1 MGYARLDAGLKESL
15 KRDQPRPVRAYNK
28 GLTVTHAHLISLF
41 TRRQWERYEHLYLR
55 WGKGPGGIQLLF
67 KRIQERGITSGPIYE
82 LAKLRTQDRSVHQKV
97 LGMIRYRWTNYHELS
112 QQKINDDE
120 EQYWERMAKRIINRG
135 KEYAKYRSRAWQGKQ
150 ALPRLIQH
158 LKTLWQEQNG
168 LCAESHLPMQLKI
181 GADIDDKCSP
191 DRIDSTRPY
200 DPDNIRLVCYWVN
213 IMKMDTPQDLFE
225 TRIRMLYE
233 AISARIS

>member
-82 LAKLRTQDRSVHQKV
+82 LAKLRTQDRSVHQKGLAEYPSSLYSPSNKPDGCYQGHMV
-97 LGMIRYRWTNYHELS
+97 ACCLSYRANICH
-112 QQKINDDE
+112 
-120 EQYWERMAKRIINRG
+120 QY
-135 KEYAKYRSRAWQGKQ
+135 
-150 ALPRLIQH
+150 QH
-158 LKTLWQEQNG
+158 LSSAAW
-168 LCAESHLPMQLKI
+168 
-181 GADIDDKCSP
+181 ADE
-191 DRIDSTRPY
+191 
-200 DPDNIRLVCYWVN
+200 IRRTVH
-213 IMKMDTPQDLFE
+213 
-225 TRIRMLYE
+225 
-233 AISARIS
+233 SAPAKVF